1 MSISDFFISSAVA
14 ADGAAASGQPGL
26 EGLILPVGL
35 IIVFYFLLIRPQ
47 QKRTK
52 EHKKLVE
59 AVQKGDEVVTGG
71 GILGKITDLGELFV
85 TVEVSEGV
93 SVKLMRSSISSVMP
107 KGTYKSE
114 GKTTAKTKK

>member
-1 MSISDFFISSAVA
+1 MSMLDFFVSSAVA
-14 ADGAAASGQPGL
+14 ADGATASQPGL

-52 EHKKLVE
+52 EHKALVE
-59 AVQKGDEVVTGG
+59 GVQKGDEVVTGG
-71 GILGKITDLGELFV
+71 GILGKITDLGDSFV
-85 TVEVSEGV
+85 TVELAEGV

-107 KGTYKSE
+107 KGTLKSE
-114 GKTTAKTKK
+114 GKAASKSKK